1 LSNKYQIANET
12 ADNWSKLSPE
22 TEIDIQ
28 EVFFLMTI
36 KGITRTCFGN
46 VFNDDGEINRMS
58 NSYHMIWNEMEQRLH
73 IGPPEPGSQRDK
85 NFHDCLDFVKSKI
98 LQIVRDRNDGVGDDE
113 IPFVDALLKSRV
125 SDDQIFADCLSF
137 MVGGFHTS
145 GYLLVWSIYY
155 LSSHPDIFAKL
166 LDEMKDRVGA
176 NQTHKLKD
184 YVYSTNTYD
193 NN

>member
-1 LSNKYQIANET
+1 
-12 ADNWSKLSPE
+12 
-22 TEIDIQ
+22 
-28 EVFFLMTI
+28 
-36 KGITRTCFGN
+36 
-46 VFNDDGEINRMS
+46 
-58 NSYHMIWNEMEQRLH
+58 MEQRLH

-184 YVYSTNTYD
+184 YVYSTNTYLRQILD
-193 NN
+193 ETLRFSTLAPYAARYSDHDTVIGGYSVPAGTPIIQALGVALKNECTWENVDV